1 MMEDDMIRTQIQ
13 LTEEQA
19 KALKKMSSQMNL
31 SMAEIIRQ
39 GIDYY
44 LQACG
49 VISQEERRQ
58 RAIKAAGQ
66 FHSGKTDLSEKHD
79 EYLADIY

>member
-1 MMEDDMIRTQIQ
+1 MVRTQIQ

-19 KALKKMSSQMNL
+19 NALKKMSSQMNL

-39 GIDYY
+39 GLDYY

-66 FHSGKTDLSEKHD
+66 FHSGKSLHHRRH
-79 EYLADIY
+79 